1 MTSLDLQQTSRRS
14 VPPLLY
20 GFPLSFIVLF
30 LLSVSIQAIPLAD
43 YHKNLQQAIN
53 ALDTLSEKDEEES
66 PAGYQKRVNETSAAV
81 RAALPKS
88 QVVRSEA
95 DIFNVDNSWL
105 HEQLEKFEK
114 AADSERPAIVTQTL
128 ERLQAIEERVAE
140 MEKPGLP
147 SASKTEAIERLAA
160 ILRRS
165 EYAQQNR
172 EGSAIAR
179 LWRDLVRWLLSLLPK
194 RTPLK
199 PGQAGLLSR
208 LAQIFVIAIALA
220 AIAYVLRL
228 LAPRFL
234 SARKQKARVKAQP
247 RIVLGERLAPEA
259 TAVDLL
265 SEAEALARQG
275 ELRAAIRKAYIAL
288 LVELGDRKII
298 KLAQH
303 KTNRDYLRSVSD
315 VPVLYSKMTGLTD
328 TFERHWY
335 GIDEA
340 TLDDWHHF
348 RAAYKSAL
356 HESGN

>member
-14 VPPLLY
+14 IPPLLY

-114 AADSERPAIVTQTL
+114 AADSERPAIVAQTL

-165 EYAQQNR
+165 EYAQQDR

-265 SEAEALARQG
+265 SEAEALARRG

-298 KLAQH
+298 NLAQH

-315 VPVLYSKMTGLTD
+315 VPVLYSEMIGLTD

-335 GIDEA
+335 GIAEA

>member
-14 VPPLLY
+14 IPPLLY

-114 AADSERPAIVTQTL
+114 AADSERPAIVAQTL

-179 LWRDLVRWLLSLLPK
+179 LFRDLVRWLLSLLPK

-220 AIAYVLRL
+220 
-228 LAPRFL
+228 
-234 SARKQKARVKAQP
+234 
-247 RIVLGERLAPEA
+247 

-265 SEAEALARQG
+265 SEAEALARRG

-298 KLAQH
+298 NLAQH

-315 VPVLYSKMTGLTD
+315 VPVLYSEMIGLTD

-335 GIDEA
+335 GIAEA